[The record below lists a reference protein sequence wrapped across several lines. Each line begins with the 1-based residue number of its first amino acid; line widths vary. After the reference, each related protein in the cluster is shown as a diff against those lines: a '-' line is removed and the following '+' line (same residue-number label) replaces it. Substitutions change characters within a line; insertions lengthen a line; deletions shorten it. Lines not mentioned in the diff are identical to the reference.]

1 MANKTPAKAEFDR
14 MIAFYRAQ
22 ENKGAVARLELGRA
36 YFHHAKFREA
46 VADYSWEVRDAVRHS
61 GNH

>member
-1 MANKTPAKAEFDR
+1 MANKTPSKAEFDR

-22 ENKGAVARLELGRA
+22 ENKGAVARLELGRE
-36 YFHHAKFREA
+36 YFHNPEFREA
-46 VADYSWEVRDAVRHS
+46 LADYSWEVQDAVRHS